1 MRLPDTLTQKYLM
14 KLTIYTIIV
23 LLLSSCGVSKNVTET
38 KNEIVAQTANS
49 LQLQQKVDSLNDKRL
64 AKIVAGEL
72 DSATDSIIKVYI
84 FQLKDSVNNR
94 LKYFNALVS
103 NKKIRKNKKAVLA
116 YLNQSKNLYKKE
128 LENVYF
134 LDDLFNA
141 TTFNR
146 LNTAAFFG
154 SGEYKLSDTAYQKV
168 SLVVKN
174 ILQQAFDFSA
184 AHANKKLNAMFIVTG
199 YADEEVIS
207 NGGNLYNEL
216 IVSITADHPNSK
228 QLNTELSQR
237 RASSIKNIFKI
248 NYDSVLIQKTVPALT
263 STFFAIG
270 KGEILPSG
278 NITNYLPIDERRRV
292 VLIYWSILPELN

>member
-84 FQLKDSVNNR
+84 FQLKDSVNNW

-216 IVSITADHPNSK
+216 ITSITADHPNSK